1 VLASDAVALH
11 LLMMA
16 LAGELK
22 AITEF
27 RDSIEGKASQRPPE
41 KEPKDKELNIRVVY
55 DVEQPKNSPA
65 SKPNLELVPD
75 KSSK

>member
-1 VLASDAVALH
+1 
-11 LLMMA
+11 MMG

-22 AITEF
+22 AIIEF

-55 DVEQPKNSPA
+55 DTEELKNSLAPNT
-65 SKPNLELVPD
+65 NLELVPD